1 MVKMV
6 GTFRAFLSS
15 RFWGRANGGQMGG
28 LEGKHENG
36 ANGQMGQM
44 EGKWAGKWR
53 KYGKGNDLAGMGQME
68 SVCLDIRSHLSHRLM
83 PRTGESSG
91 NK

>member
-1 MVKMV
+1 M
-6 GTFRAFLSS
+6 
-15 RFWGRANGGQMGG
+15 GRS
-28 LEGKHENG
+28 EGKHENG

-44 EGKWAGKWR
+44 DGKWADKWR
-53 KYGKGNDLAGMGQME
+53 KYGKGNNLAGMGQME

>member
-1 MVKMV
+1 
-6 GTFRAFLSS
+6 
-15 RFWGRANGGQMGG
+15 
-28 LEGKHENG
+28 
-36 ANGQMGQM
+36 
-44 EGKWAGKWR
+44 
-53 KYGKGNDLAGMGQME
+53 LAGMGQME